1 LADENTTGYGAVMMK
16 ELWQNFVTRNKRAI
30 AEVQQVELEMAKA
43 NLIRTGP
50 TIFPK
55 KPYKLSTKVL
65 FCVFILLL
73 AAAFWAFFKAEIIV
87 RLS

>member
-50 TIFPK
+50 TIFLTAIICICIFLNARRE
-55 KPYKLSTKVL
+55 YKTYQHLRRRRTPL
-65 FCVFILLL
+65 IITHLL
-73 AAAFWAFFKAEIIV
+73 
-87 RLS
+87 R